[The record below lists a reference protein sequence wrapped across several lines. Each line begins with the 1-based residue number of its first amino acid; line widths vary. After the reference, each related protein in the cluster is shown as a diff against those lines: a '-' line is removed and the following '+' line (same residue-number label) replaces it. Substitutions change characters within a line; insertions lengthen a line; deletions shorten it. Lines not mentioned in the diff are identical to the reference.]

1 MNHTKQQYQRKYIM
15 THNYIISIAGNTTI
29 HFDAKTGL
37 VSTLGN
43 SNFYRTSRFTSIEAA
58 EKYAHGLINDLRH
71 NPAVSKQELQ
81 YVTSRPFTICEFS
94 RNLCVNCKE
103 ARVHKPGVNRCLRCS
118 YM

>member
-1 MNHTKQQYQRKYIM
+1 M

-29 HFDAKTGL
+29 HFDTETRL

-43 SNFYRTSRFTSIEAA
+43 SNFYRTTRFATAEGA
-58 EKYAHGLINDLRH
+58 EKYAQDLINDLAH

-81 YVTSRPFTICEFS
+81 YVTSKPFTIIEFS
-94 RNLCVNCKE
+94 KNLCVNCEE
-103 ARVHKPGVNRCLRCS
+103 ARVHTPGVNRCIRCS

>member
-1 MNHTKQQYQRKYIM
+1 M

-29 HFDAKTGL
+29 YFDAETGL

-58 EKYAHGLINDLRH
+58 EKYAHALISDLRH

-81 YVTSRPFTICEFS
+81 YVTSKPFTILEFS
-94 RNLCVNCKE
+94 KNLCVNCKE
-103 ARVHKPGVNRCLRCS
+103 SRVHKFGVNRCLRCS

>member
-1 MNHTKQQYQRKYIM
+1 M

-29 HFDAKTGL
+29 HFDAQTGL

-43 SNFYRTSRFTSIEAA
+43 SNFYRTSRFTSVEAA
-58 EKYAHGLINDLRH
+58 EKYAHNLISDLAH

-81 YVTSRPFTICEFS
+81 YVTSRPFTICEFLQ
-94 RNLCVNCKE
+94 NLCVNCNE
-103 ARVHKPGVNRCLRCS
+103 ARVHTSGVNRCIRCS

>member
-1 MNHTKQQYQRKYIM
+1 M

-29 HFDAKTGL
+29 HFDTETRL

-43 SNFYRTSRFTSIEAA
+43 SNFYRTTRFTSAEDA
-58 EKYAHGLINDLRH
+58 EKYAQGLIDGLKN

-81 YVTSRPFTICEFS
+81 YVTSRKFTILEFS
-94 RNLCVNCKE
+94 KNLCVNCKE
-103 ARVHKPGVNRCLRCS
+103 ARVHTSGVNRCLRCS